1 MKLVKV
7 HVQNYR
13 SILDSGEIEIEKIKT
28 VLVGINEAGKTALLK
43 AINQLNPASEIE
55 KVSLL
60 RDFPRSKYAEHI
72 KGQNID
78 ELCKSTPLVSGTF
91 ILEPSDIKIIQST
104 FKEVLETEI
113 DLTKIIYIKNKFYQ
127 GYNHTLENINRFTW
141 GEIKKDI
148 LRLNE
153 ALSLANN
160 TEELITAINTL
171 LQQASGDHYYIN
183 ESHSGS
189 LKTLIEKCEI
199 KIDEDNKKE
208 LERINKIFKV
218 LNTNIIYY
226 KLIKHLY
233 EKLPKFVY
241 FNNYIKVKPLIHLER
256 LANRQENNQLDDKY
270 YDYGNISLLKFL
282 GYSARELA
290 NLGKTNEN
298 QTDLEAY
305 NNLLDDRF
313 YRLNAAS
320 INLSKSIQD
329 IWNPNNQKDEASNL
343 EISADGQ
350 SLKVVVTDQ
359 LGAKVE
365 LDQRSEGFQWMV
377 SFFIVFESQA
387 DNDYKNC
394 ILLLDEPATSLHAL
408 KQKEF
413 IKTISKLAE
422 KNQTI
427 YTTHSPFMIS
437 QDELDLVRIVELT
450 NRSIGTKVNNKIV
463 STDPAALFP
472 LQEALGYNLA
482 QSMFT
487 AKKNVLLEGL
497 TDLWYLEGINSL
509 LDKNLDSNIA
519 LLPVGT
525 SAKISYYASML
536 SNNDLKSVA
545 LLDSDNAGD
554 KAAEQETVIHSL
566 GAKNILRTK
575 EFLTREIKNSEIEDI
590 IRETLAKIFHSEYG
604 IEITAED
611 LASDKAI
618 VDIFKK
624 ASKDFSKFKLSKA
637 FFAWTREHNS
647 SDLVPEEAQNSQK
660 LIDTINR
667 RLK

>member
-7 HVQNYR
+7 HIKNYR
-13 SILDSGEIEIEKIKT
+13 SIIDSGEIEIEKIKT
-28 VLVGINEAGKTALLK
+28 IFVGINEAGKTALLK

-55 KVSLL
+55 EISLL
-60 RDFPRSKYAEHI
+60 RDFPRAKYADHV
-72 KGQNID
+72 KGKSSED
-78 ELCKSTPLVSGTF
+78 LCKSTPLVRGVFT
-91 ILEPSDIKIIQST
+91 LETYDIDLIKTT
-104 FKEVLETEI
+104 FKEIINIDV
-113 DLTKIIYIKNKFYQ
+113 DLTKILYVKQKFYQ
-127 GYNHTLENINRFTW
+127 GYQHSLENFDRFTF
-141 GEIKKDI
+141 GTIKKDV

-153 ALSLANN
+153 ALSNSSNCEQLS
-160 TEELITAINTL
+160 IDINSL
-171 LQQASGDHYYIN
+171 LQESNGDNYYIN
-183 ESHSGS
+183 ESQS
-189 LKTLIEKCEI
+189 LAFKDLIEKSEI
-199 KIDEDNKKE
+199 KIDEDNDKE
-208 LERINKIFKV
+208 LERIAKLLKL
-218 LNTNIIYY
+218 LNQNILYY
-226 KLIKHLY
+226 KLIKHLDA
-233 EKLPKFVY
+233 KLPKFVY

-256 LANRQENNQLDDKY
+256 LAQRQESSQLDDKY

-290 NLGKTNEN
+290 NLGKPNESH
-298 QTDLEAY
+298 TDLNIY
-305 NNLLDDRF
+305 NKSLDDRF

-320 INLSKSIQD
+320 IKLSHSIQE

-350 SLKVVVTDQ
+350 SLKVVVSDQ

-408 KQKEF
+408 KQKQF

-422 KNQTI
+422 KNQTL

-450 NRSIGTKVNNKIV
+450 DRSTGTLVNNKIV
-463 STDPAALFP
+463 SNDPAALFP

-509 LDKNLDSNIA
+509 FDKNLDPSIA

-536 SNNDLKSVA
+536 SNNDLKTLA
-545 LLDSDNAGD
+545 LLDSDVAGD
-554 KAAEQETVIHSL
+554 KAAEQDTVIYSL

-575 EFLTREIKNSEIEDI
+575 EFLSEEIKNSEIEDI
-590 IRETLAKIFHSEYG
+590 IRETLVNIFKDQYQIDILDE
-604 IEITAED
+604 EIK
-611 LASDKAI
+611 SDKPI

-624 ASKDFSKFKLSKA
+624 TKKDFSKAQLAKA
-637 FFAWTREHNS
+637 FLSWAKNHS
-647 SDLVPEEAQNSQK
+647 SADLSTAEEVNCK
-660 LIDTINR
+660 HLIDTINKK
-667 RLK
+667 LK

>member
-226 KLIKHLY
+226 K
-233 EKLPKFVY
+233 
-241 FNNYIKVKPLIHLER
+241 
-256 LANRQENNQLDDKY
+256 
-270 YDYGNISLLKFL
+270 
-282 GYSARELA
+282 
-290 NLGKTNEN
+290 
-298 QTDLEAY
+298 
-305 NNLLDDRF
+305 
-313 YRLNAAS
+313 
-320 INLSKSIQD
+320 IN
-329 IWNPNNQKDEASNL
+329 
-343 EISADGQ
+343 
-350 SLKVVVTDQ
+350 
-359 LGAKVE
+359 
-365 LDQRSEGFQWMV
+365 
-377 SFFIVFESQA
+377 
-387 DNDYKNC
+387 
-394 ILLLDEPATSLHAL
+394 
-408 KQKEF
+408 
-413 IKTISKLAE
+413 
-422 KNQTI
+422 
-427 YTTHSPFMIS
+427 
-437 QDELDLVRIVELT
+437 
-450 NRSIGTKVNNKIV
+450 
-463 STDPAALFP
+463 
-472 LQEALGYNLA
+472 
-482 QSMFT
+482 
-487 AKKNVLLEGL
+487 
-497 TDLWYLEGINSL
+497 
-509 LDKNLDSNIA
+509 
-519 LLPVGT
+519 
-525 SAKISYYASML
+525 
-536 SNNDLKSVA
+536 
-545 LLDSDNAGD
+545 
-554 KAAEQETVIHSL
+554 
-566 GAKNILRTK
+566 
-575 EFLTREIKNSEIEDI
+575 
-590 IRETLAKIFHSEYG
+590 
-604 IEITAED
+604 
-611 LASDKAI
+611 
-618 VDIFKK
+618 
-624 ASKDFSKFKLSKA
+624 
-637 FFAWTREHNS
+637 
-647 SDLVPEEAQNSQK
+647 
-660 LIDTINR
+660 
-667 RLK
+667 

>member
-1 MKLVKV
+1 M
-7 HVQNYR
+7 
-13 SILDSGEIEIEKIKT
+13 
-28 VLVGINEAGKTALLK
+28 
-43 AINQLNPASEIE
+43 
-55 KVSLL
+55 
-60 RDFPRSKYAEHI
+60 
-72 KGQNID
+72 
-78 ELCKSTPLVSGTF
+78 
-91 ILEPSDIKIIQST
+91 
-104 FKEVLETEI
+104 
-113 DLTKIIYIKNKFYQ
+113 
-127 GYNHTLENINRFTW
+127 
-141 GEIKKDI
+141 
-148 LRLNE
+148 
-153 ALSLANN
+153 
-160 TEELITAINTL
+160 
-171 LQQASGDHYYIN
+171 
-183 ESHSGS
+183 
-189 LKTLIEKCEI
+189 
-199 KIDEDNKKE
+199 
-208 LERINKIFKV
+208 
-218 LNTNIIYY
+218 
-226 KLIKHLY
+226 
-233 EKLPKFVY
+233 
-241 FNNYIKVKPLIHLER
+241 
-256 LANRQENNQLDDKY
+256 
-270 YDYGNISLLKFL
+270 
-282 GYSARELA
+282 
-290 NLGKTNEN
+290 
-298 QTDLEAY
+298 
-305 NNLLDDRF
+305 LDDRF

-365 LDQRSEGFQWMV
+365 LNQRSEGFQWMV

-637 FFAWTREHNS
+637 FFAWAREHNS

>member
-13 SILDSGEIEIEKIKT
+13 SILDSDEIEIEKIKT
-28 VLVGINEAGKTALLK
+28 VLVGINEAGKTTLLK
-43 AINQLNPASEIE
+43 AINQLNPASDVEE
-55 KVSLL
+55 VSLL
-60 RDFPRSKYAEHI
+60 RDFPRAKYADHV
-72 KGQNID
+72 KGQEI
-78 ELCKSTPLVSGTF
+78 EKVCSSTLLVKGTF
-91 ILEPSDIKIIQST
+91 CLESSDREQILFNFPEI
-104 FKEVLETEI
+104 EELEI
-113 DLTKIIYIKNKFYQ
+113 DLEKVFYVKNKFYK
-127 GYNHTLENINRFTW
+127 GFNHLLVNFDRFTF
-141 GEIKKDI
+141 GNVKKDI

-153 ALSLANN
+153 ALNQSPNA
-160 TEELITAINTL
+160 EQLIHDITL
-171 LQQASGDHYYIN
+171 ILQQSKGDNYYIS
-183 ESHSGS
+183 ESEAIS
-189 LKTLIEKCEI
+189 LKTLLEQAEI
-199 KIDEDNKKE
+199 KIDEENQKE
-208 LERINKIFKV
+208 LDRIANILKK
-218 LNTNIIYY
+218 LNTNIIHC
-226 KLIKHLY
+226 KLLKHLST
-233 EKLPKFVY
+233 KIPKFVY
-241 FNNYIKVKPLIHLER
+241 FNNYIRVKPRIHLEH
-256 LANRQENNQLDDKY
+256 LAQRQENNQLDDKY
-270 YDYGNISLLKFL
+270 FDYGNISLLKFL

-290 NLGKTNEN
+290 NLGKPNES
-298 QTDLEAY
+298 QTDPEAY
-305 NNLLDDRF
+305 ARSLDDRF

-320 INLSKSIQD
+320 INLSKSIQE
-329 IWNPNNQKDEASNL
+329 IWNPNNKTDEASNL
-343 EISADGQ
+343 EIVADGQ
-350 SLKVVVTDQ
+350 SLKVVVTD
-359 LGAKVE
+359 LSGAKVE

-450 NRSIGTKVNNKIV
+450 NRVIGTKVNNSII
-463 STDPAALFP
+463 SNDPAALFP

-509 LDKNLDSNIA
+509 FDKNLDQNIA

-525 SAKISYYASML
+525 SSKISYYASML
-536 SNNDLKSVA
+536 SNNDLKTVA

-554 KAAEQETVIHSL
+554 KAATQDTVIHSL
-566 GAKNILRTK
+566 GAKNILRTQ
-575 EFLTREIKNSEIEDI
+575 EFLSREIKNSEIEDI
-590 IRETLAKIFHSEYG
+590 IRETLASIFFTEYT
-604 IEITAED
+604 IQITAEE

-624 ASKDFSKFKLSKA
+624 HDSKLSKFKLSKA
-637 FFAWTREHNS
+637 FLNWAREHS
-647 SDLVPEEAQNSQK
+647 SKDLTQDEINNCEK

-667 RLK
+667 KLK

>member
-1 MKLVKV
+1 M
-7 HVQNYR
+7 
-13 SILDSGEIEIEKIKT
+13 
-28 VLVGINEAGKTALLK
+28 
-43 AINQLNPASEIE
+43 
-55 KVSLL
+55 
-60 RDFPRSKYAEHI
+60 
-72 KGQNID
+72 
-78 ELCKSTPLVSGTF
+78 
-91 ILEPSDIKIIQST
+91 
-104 FKEVLETEI
+104 
-113 DLTKIIYIKNKFYQ
+113 
-127 GYNHTLENINRFTW
+127 
-141 GEIKKDI
+141 
-148 LRLNE
+148 
-153 ALSLANN
+153 
-160 TEELITAINTL
+160 
-171 LQQASGDHYYIN
+171 LQQAPGDHYYIN

-437 QDELDLVRIVELT
+437 QNELDLVRIVELT
-450 NRSIGTKVNNKIV
+450 DRSIGTKVNNKII
-463 STDPAALFP
+463 SNDPAALFP

-536 SNNDLKSVA
+536 SNNSLKTVA
-545 LLDSDNAGD
+545 LLDSDSAGD
-554 KAAEQETVIHSL
+554 KAAQQDTVIHSL

-575 EFLTREIKNSEIEDI
+575 EFLDREIKNSEIEDI
-590 IRETLAKIFHSEYG
+590 IRETLAEIFKFEYG
-604 IEITAED
+604 TEITTEE
-611 LASDKAI
+611 LESDKPI
-618 VDIFKK
+618 IDIFKR
-624 ASKDFSKFKLSKA
+624 STQDFSKFKLSKA
-637 FFAWTREHNS
+637 FLHWAREHSS
-647 SDLVPEEAQNSQK
+647 SDLQSNEAENCKK
-660 LIDTINR
+660 LIETINR
-667 RLK
+667 KLK